1 MSDYFSP
8 QAYSMSGDI
17 EKAGALFNRMLQQ
30 GPRPSLVT
38 WNTLM
43 SAYAKL
49 GRHEEARALLLR
61 LRQYGK
67 RPDVV
72 SYSTLLSAYAKAGL
86 AKEARGVRTWHC
98 WGFKCLML

>member
-1 MSDYFSP
+1 
-8 QAYSMSGDI
+8 
-17 EKAGALFNRMLQQ
+17 MLEH
-30 GPRPSLVT
+30 GPKPSLVT

-49 GRHEEARALLLR
+49 GRHAEARALLLR
-61 LRQYGK
+61 LRENGK

-86 AKEARGVRTWHC
+86 SDEARGVSYPA
-98 WGFKCLML
+98 

>member
-1 MSDYFSP
+1 
-8 QAYSMSGDI
+8 MSGDI
-17 EKAGALFNRMLQQ
+17 EKAGALFDRMLQH

-86 AKEARGVRTWHC
+86 AKEARGVSAKT
-98 WGFKCLML
+98 FKGLEVWMLSRFDG